1 MRRTGTVAVSLTRRH
16 PAAPRGFTR
25 TELAVVLLIVAL
37 VIGGTLMTLS
47 AQNEARQLGDTQR
60 TLEQARDAIIGFAIR
75 NERLPCPA
83 SGATGVETFVSATDL
98 SCFVPATPANR
109 FVPALTLGIGP
120 TDAQGFLIDAWGNR
134 IRYYV
139 SQWSQN
145 APAPAN
151 CPPIPPNA
159 GPLDFTRCPAF
170 TTAGAMKNLGLT
182 TLPNAFPQLL
192 RICDTAGCTGQQFA
206 TPAVILS
213 PGKNFGAEA
222 FAGAAGGVDEEAN
235 VHLGTA
241 FDGTFVIHEARPAG
255 GAGGEFDDLVIWLSP
270 NILYNRLIAAGAI

>member
-1 MRRTGTVAVSLTRRH
+1 VTRCRRALQ
-16 PAAPRGFTR
+16 RGFTL
-25 TELAVVLLIVAL
+25 TELAVVLLIVGL

-47 AQNEARQLGDTQR
+47 AQNEVRQIADTQR
-60 TLEQARDAIIGFAIR
+60 TLEQAREAIIGFAIR
-75 NERLPCPA
+75 AERLPCPA

-98 SCFVPATPANR
+98 SCAVPATPANQ

-145 APAPAN
+145 PPLPAN

-182 TLPNAFPQLL
+182 TLPSAFPQLL
-192 RICDTAGCTGQQFA
+192 RVCDAAACTGQVFA

-213 PGKNFGAEA
+213 PGRNFAREFG
-222 FAGAAGGVDEEAN
+222 AGAAGGVDEETN
-235 VHLGTA
+235 VHLGSA
-241 FDGTFVIHEARPAG
+241 FDTTFVAHDARAG
-255 GAGGEFDDLVIWLSP
+255 GALGGEFDDLLLWLSP
-270 NILYNRLIAAGAI
+270 NILYHRLIAAGAI